1 MAVEPGATLGV
12 FQVAAKLGEGGMGE
26 AWRAHDT
33 RLNRDVALKILPD
46 AFAADPDRLA
56 GPPPFDGKR
65 GRVRPHGVQAPSEG
79 AEELRSMS
87 KRTWVRSVGSRWRG
101 PNVVA
106 AMVGLAAAG
115 LMVAGGLTGG
125 LGVGPSVVEAA
136 RQPAADGGFTAE
148 QAATGW
154 TVYARQCGECHGPRL
169 EGMEGPPLRG
179 VDFLNGW
186 AGQTTDE
193 LFAYLRDEMPPGLG
207 GSLSDQVYLNLVAY
221 VLDANG
227 ARPGDVPL
235 TADAAVMIGDAA
247 DVAEARRAA
256 REGETPR
263 RRPSRFVN
271 REVEQRLTPVT
282 DALLQDPPPADWL
295 SWRRT
300 RDSHGYS
307 PLNQVTRDNVD
318 ELQLAWVLAIREGNH
333 QTTPLVHDGV
343 MFLASPGN
351 VVQAINAATGDVIWV
366 YRARLPEDV
375 VAGATRTLAFYGDK
389 LFLATADA
397 AVVAL
402 DARTGAEVW
411 RTVKTDYTQGFRQNA
426 GPVIANGVVITGT
439 NGCDRYTEQTC
450 FITGHDPDTGEEL
463 WRTSTIALPGDPNNA
478 SWGDTPPYLRAGGD
492 TWIPGS
498 YDPDLGLF
506 YIGTAQA
513 KPWVAASRGMTTRQ
527 DALYTN
533 STLALNPRT
542 GQVEWYFQH
551 APGETLDLD
560 IVYER
565 VLVDADDEKW
575 LFTIGKDGIL
585 WKLDRRT
592 GAFVDLRETVYQD
605 VFESIDRTTGRVSYR
620 QDIRDA
626 GIGNRV
632 PACPGLLG
640 GHNWQASAYHPGVG
654 ALVIPLHQACMYLTG
669 REVEFVEGG
678 GGAAGRSELREMPGT
693 NGNVGKLAAYDV
705 RTMEELWS
713 REQRAAFLTST
724 LTTAGGLV
732 FAGDA
737 DRYYRAFDI
746 RTGDV
751 LWETRLGA
759 AAHGYPIT
767 YEAAGRQFIAVPS
780 SLGGPFRSL
789 TAQLSPEIY
798 QPESGNALYVFALP
812 E

>member
-1 MAVEPGATLGV
+1 
-12 FQVAAKLGEGGMGE
+12 
-26 AWRAHDT
+26 
-33 RLNRDVALKILPD
+33 
-46 AFAADPDRLA
+46 
-56 GPPPFDGKR
+56 
-65 GRVRPHGVQAPSEG
+65 
-79 AEELRSMS
+79 MS
-87 KRTWVRSVGSRWRG
+87 KRTWVGFGGSRWRG
-101 PNVVA
+101 PNLA
-106 AMVGLAAAG
+106 AAVVGLAAAG
-115 LMVAGGLTGG
+115 LIVAGGLTGG
-125 LGVGPSVVEAA
+125 LGVAPGVVVEAA
-136 RQPAADGGFTAE
+136 QPPGPDGGFTAE
-148 QAATGW
+148 QAAAGW

-169 EGMEGPPLRG
+169 DGMEAPSLRG

-186 AGQTTDE
+186 AGRTTDE
-193 LFAYLRDEMPPGLG
+193 LFAYVRDEMPPGLG
-207 GSLSDQVYLNLVAY
+207 GSLSEQVYLNLVAY
-221 VLDANG
+221 ILDANG
-227 ARPGDVPL
+227 ARPGDAFL

-256 REGETPR
+256 RDGETPR
-263 RRPSRFVN
+263 RRSSRFVN

-282 DALLQDPPPADWL
+282 DALLEDPPPGDWL

-300 RDSHGYS
+300 RNSHGYS
-307 PLNQVTRDNVD
+307 PLDQVTRDNVD
-318 ELQLAWVLAIREGNH
+318 ELQLAWVLAIREGNN

-343 MFLASPGN
+343 MFLANPGS
-351 VVQAINAATGDVIWV
+351 VVQAIDALTGDVIWE
-366 YRARLPEDV
+366 YRSPLPED
-375 VAGATRTLAFYGDK
+375 APQRGATRTLAFYGDK
-389 LFLATADA
+389 VYLATHDA
-397 AVVAL
+397 ALVAL
-402 DARTGAEVW
+402 DARTGTEVW
-411 RTVKTDYTQGFRQNA
+411 RTVKADYTQGFNQRG
-426 GPVIANGVVITGT
+426 GPVIANGVVVSGI
-439 NGCDRYTEQTC
+439 NGCQRYKAQTC
-450 FITGHDPDTGEEL
+450 FITGHDPGTGEEL

-492 TWIPGS
+492 MWIPGS
-498 YDPDLGLF
+498 YDADLDLF

-513 KPWVAASRGMTTRQ
+513 KPWVAASRGMTTGQ

-542 GQVEWYFQH
+542 GQLEWYFQH
-551 APGETLDLD
+551 VPGESLDLD

-565 VLVDADDEKW
+565 VLVDADGEQW

-632 PACPGLLG
+632 PACPSLLG

-654 ALVIPLHQACMYLTG
+654 ALVIPLHQACMHLTG
-669 REVEFVEGG
+669 REVEFVDGG
-678 GGAAGRSELREMPGT
+678 GGTAGRSELREMPGT

-767 YEAAGRQFIAVPS
+767 YEAAGRQFIAVPA

-798 QPESGNALYVFALP
+798 QPEGGNAIYVFALP

>member
-1 MAVEPGATLGV
+1 MTNSTWVGHSGS
-12 FQVAAKLGEGGMGE
+12 
-26 AWRAHDT
+26 R
-33 RLNRDVALKILPD
+33 R
-46 AFAADPDRLA
+46 
-56 GPPPFDGKR
+56 R
-65 GRVRPHGVQAPSEG
+65 GRDLSATVVDVVVAG
-79 AEELRSMS
+79 MM
-87 KRTWVRSVGSRWRG
+87 VGSGLTGSLRIG
-101 PNVVA
+101 PDVVVA
-106 AMVGLAAAG
+106 A
-115 LMVAGGLTGG
+115 
-125 LGVGPSVVEAA
+125 EAA
-136 RQPAADGGFTAE
+136 QDPAADGGFTVE
-148 QAATGW
+148 QATAGW
-154 TVYARQCGECHGPRL
+154 RVYAQQCGECHGQRL
-169 EGMEGPPLRG
+169 EGQEGPPLQG
-179 VDFLNGW
+179 VDFLNVW

-193 LFAYLRDEMPPGLG
+193 LFAYVRDEMPPGAG
-207 GSLSDQVYLNLVAY
+207 GSLSGQVYLSLVAHI
-221 VLDANG
+221 LDANG
-227 ARPGDVPL
+227 AWPGNTPL
-235 TADAAVMIGDAA
+235 MAESAVTIGDAS
-247 DVAEARRAA
+247 DLAEARRAA
-256 REGETPR
+256 RAGDTPR
-263 RRPSRFVN
+263 RRSSRFVN
-271 REVEQRLTPVT
+271 RAVEHRLTPVT
-282 DALLQDPPPADWL
+282 DALLQDPPPGDWL

-300 RDSHGYS
+300 RNSHGYS
-307 PLNQVTRDNVD
+307 PLDQVTRDNVD
-318 ELQLAWVLAIREGNH
+318 ELQLAWTLAIREGNN

-343 MFLASPGN
+343 MFLAHPGN
-351 VVQAINAATGDVIWV
+351 VVQAIDASTGDVIWE
-366 YRARLPEDV
+366 YRSPLPED
-375 VAGATRTLAFYGDK
+375 APQGGATRTLAFYGDK
-389 LFLATADA
+389 IYLATHDA
-397 AVVAL
+397 ALVAI
-402 DARTGAEVW
+402 DAGTGAEAW
-411 RTVKTDYTQGFRQNA
+411 RTVKADYTQGFNQRG
-426 GPVIANGVVITGT
+426 GPVIANGVVVSGI
-439 NGCDRYTEQTC
+439 NGCERYKDQTC
-450 FITGHDPDTGEEL
+450 FITGHDPNSGEEL

-498 YDPDLGLF
+498 YDAALDLF

-542 GQVEWYFQH
+542 GQMEWYFQH
-551 APGETLDLD
+551 TPAETLDLD

-565 VLVDADDEKW
+565 VLVDADGEHW

-605 VFESIDRTTGRVSYR
+605 VFESIDQTTGRVSYR
-620 QDIRDA
+620 QDIRDLD
-626 GIGNRV
+626 IGDRV
-632 PACPGLLG
+632 PACPSLLG

-654 ALVIPLHQACMYLTG
+654 ALVIPLHQACMDLTG

-678 GGAAGRSELREMPGT
+678 GGTAGRYDLREMPGT

-767 YEAAGRQFIAVPS
+767 YEAAGRQFIAVPA

-798 QPESGNALYVFALP
+798 QPEGGNALYVFALP
-812 E
+812 K